1 MCYQVLSGSTATL
14 FKLYNNAQPKHP
26 LHSHLWHQHIW
37 FLKLQSVLSVCIYR
51 KKKGCKM
58 NRILN
63 YYWFFV
69 PTANWKTKR
78 WKGERN
84 GGEKEEAPLNGAT
97 GKVINSCRW
106 RDNNHWESVHFKLK
120 VFRIDTYIAAIV
132 SSTFFFFFFLF
143 AGVKIKRSSC
153 ASIKIHK
160 PQDYSKGV
168 QPCIG

>member
-51 KKKGCKM
+51 KKKAVKWTGFLTTTVFLCQQQ
-58 NRILN
+58 
-63 YYWFFV
+63 
-69 PTANWKTKR
+69 TEKTKR

-120 VFRIDTYIAAIV
+120 VFRIDTYIDAIV
-132 SSTFFFFFFLF
+132 SSTFFFFFF
-143 AGVKIKRSSC
+143 
-153 ASIKIHK
+153 
-160 PQDYSKGV
+160 
-168 QPCIG
+168 